1 MKIWDLAT
9 RLYHWAQALL
19 FIALMA
25 SGLSGN
31 GPHVQLGLALFTL
44 LLWRLT
50 WGVIGSETSLFR
62 QFLRSPNGVIT
73 YLKGKSAATVGHNPA
88 GGWMV
93 AALLTT
99 LLLQCIS
106 GMALGGLFDTWPY
119 SDVWLNDN
127 VFVGIEWLHLTLAD
141 LLPLLIALHV
151 GAILFYKLRGKP
163 LLKAMITGKQPQM
176 NKQALITE
184 QKIVY
189 LAPQSRALGVLV
201 AATLVTMA
209 IVALS

>member
-62 QFLRSPNGVIT
+62 QFLRSPKDVIT

-99 LLLQCIS
+99 LQLQCIS

-127 VFVGIEWLHLTLAD
+127 VFAGLEWLHLTLAD

-163 LLKAMITGKQPQM
+163 LLKAMITGKQTQM

>member
-62 QFLRSPNGVIT
+62 QFLRSPKVVIT
-73 YLKGKSAATVGHNPA
+73 YLKGKSAATLGHNPA

-119 SDVWLNDN
+119 SDAWLNDN

-163 LLKAMITGKQPQM
+163 LLKAMITGNQPLM
-176 NKQALITE
+176 IKQALITE

>member
-1 MKIWDLAT
+1 MKVWDLAT

-19 FIALMA
+19 FMALMA

-62 QFLRSPNGVIT
+62 QFLRSPKRVIT

-99 LLLQCIS
+99 LMLQCIS

-141 LLPLLIALHV
+141 LLPLLIVLHV

>member
-62 QFLRSPNGVIT
+62 QFLRSPKSVIT
-73 YLKGKSAATVGHNPA
+73 YLKGKSAVTVGHNPA

-127 VFVGIEWLHLTLAD
+127 VFSGLEWLHLTLAD
-141 LLPLLIALHV
+141 LLPLLIVLHV

-163 LLKAMITGKQPQM
+163 LLKAMITGKQTQM

>member
-19 FIALMA
+19 FMALMA
-25 SGLSGN
+25 SGLPGN

-62 QFLRSPNGVIT
+62 QFLRSPKRVIT

-99 LLLQCIS
+99 LMLQCIS

-141 LLPLLIALHV
+141 LLPLLIVLHV

>member
-62 QFLRSPNGVIT
+62 QFLRSPKSVIT
-73 YLKGKSAATVGHNPA
+73 YLKGKSAVTVGHNPA

-119 SDVWLNDN
+119 SDVWLDDN

-163 LLKAMITGKQPQM
+163 LLKAMITGKQTLM
-176 NKQALITE
+176 SKQALITE

-201 AATLVTMA
+201 AATLVTMT

>member
-62 QFLRSPNGVIT
+62 QFLRSPKDVIT

-127 VFVGIEWLHLTLAD
+127 VFAGLEWLHLTLAD

-163 LLKAMITGKQPQM
+163 LLKAMITGKQTQM

>member
-62 QFLRSPNGVIT
+62 QFLRPPKGVIA

-127 VFVGIEWLHLTLAD
+127 VFAGLEWLHLTLAD
-141 LLPLLIALHV
+141 LLPLLIVLHL

-163 LLKAMITGKQPQM
+163 LLKAMITGKQTQM
-176 NKQALITE
+176 NKQTLITE